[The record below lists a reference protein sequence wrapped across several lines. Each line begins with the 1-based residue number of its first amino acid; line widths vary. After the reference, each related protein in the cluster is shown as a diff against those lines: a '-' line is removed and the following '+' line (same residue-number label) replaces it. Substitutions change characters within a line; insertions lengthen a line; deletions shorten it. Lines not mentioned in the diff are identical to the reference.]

1 MTKDKLTVFCY
12 HDVSED
18 PSQFSHR
25 YELNVPPNVF
35 EYQMDFIDKNFNVI
49 SPDDLIN
56 DNIPEKAALITFD
69 DGFKSYFQTAVPIM
83 EKYSFPSINFLNM
96 ATIRG
101 EIFFSGLIT
110 YLCEMQP
117 DFFDHVSSLCQVNL
131 QKKPLFLYC
140 SKDIV
145 DSYLKKKNISF
156 DNEVKNFVG
165 EFANQKELDLFHS
178 NKLVYFGNHLYNHH
192 VPLLLTN
199 EELIES
205 YMKNQKI
212 LNQYPNSRNLFAY
225 PFGQPSTCF
234 EKKQTDLLV
243 KNSVHKIFSA
253 YPIPN
258 VDTDSSYLHRIPLFS
273 YNKSASTIWFSILR
287 KYIYS

>member
-12 HDVSED
+12 HDVSEN
-18 PSQFSHR
+18 PSQFSHK

-117 DFFDHVSSLCQVNL
+117 DFFDHVSS
-131 QKKPLFLYC
+131 Y
-140 SKDIV
+140 
-145 DSYLKKKNISF
+145 
-156 DNEVKNFVG
+156 
-165 EFANQKELDLFHS
+165 A
-178 NKLVYFGNHLYNHH
+178 
-192 VPLLLTN
+192 
-199 EELIES
+199 
-205 YMKNQKI
+205 
-212 LNQYPNSRNLFAY
+212 R
-225 PFGQPSTCF
+225 
-234 EKKQTDLLV
+234 
-243 KNSVHKIFSA
+243 
-253 YPIPN
+253 
-258 VDTDSSYLHRIPLFS
+258 
-273 YNKSASTIWFSILR
+273 
-287 KYIYS
+287 